1 MFSLSLRFSISLYLS
16 SSTCREETPPT
27 YEYYMNIMCENSC
40 KEDHAWNI
48 NTPWRRLQH
57 QKQNLWGL
65 WVWEPQ
71 LWETERESGIIIT
84 KSTTWTGYT
93 VFHSSHMLNLKAAW
107 FSAQS
112 HLAASSC
119 RRPRPTRLLSSGGPG
134 CCSCSHGAPGA
145 PCAPAGRAAA
155 GCPSPAVGLLPGSH
169 SAPPQTLLAGLGS
182 PAWLL
187 SAVTTGRRFT
197 DEKLRHGN
205 LDFTLFRQ
213 ISADIVRFLW
223 TFKH

>member
-1 MFSLSLRFSISLYLS
+1 MPETLTHRDDVSSISSRTSEGCGFGSHSY
-16 SSTCREETPPT
+16 
-27 YEYYMNIMCENSC
+27 
-40 KEDHAWNI
+40 
-48 NTPWRRLQH
+48 
-57 QKQNLWGL
+57 
-65 WVWEPQ
+65 
-71 LWETERESGIIIT
+71 ETERESGIIIT
-84 KSTTWTGYT
+84 KSTTSTGYA
-93 VFHSSHMLNLKAAW
+93 VFQSSHMLNLKAAW

-145 PCAPAGRAAA
+145 PYAPAGRAAA
-155 GCPSPAVGLLPGSH
+155 GRPSPAVGLLPGSH
-169 SAPPQTLLAGLGS
+169 SAPPQTLPAGLGS

-205 LDFTLFRQ
+205 LDFTLFSQ
-213 ISADIVRFLW
+213 ISANIVRFRW
-223 TFKH
+223 TFKHEHVHIIDDQRKFF